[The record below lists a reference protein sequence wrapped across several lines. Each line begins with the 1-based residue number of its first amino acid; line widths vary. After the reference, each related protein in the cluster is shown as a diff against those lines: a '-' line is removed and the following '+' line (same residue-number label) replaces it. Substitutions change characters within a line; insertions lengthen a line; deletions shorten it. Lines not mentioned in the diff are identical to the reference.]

1 MSVTIKASTGSSDNW
16 GQVYWNPQNDLSA
29 IPDDHNYLVIT
40 LWADANLSLID
51 FTQIGSDSSVWRV
64 WTVSSGTTNSSG
76 EQIVAGQWNDVYV
89 PISLFKDNYDA
100 IVGKATSA
108 ANIHFRNNK
117 SATTV
122 YIDGIYTVKKEAT
135 AALSA
140 DVEESSTQTLESEAS
155 YVQASVV
162 TAGADK
168 RSLVY
173 NV

>member
-1 MSVTIKASTGSSDNW
+1 M
-16 GQVYWNPQNDLSA
+16 
-29 IPDDHNYLVIT
+29 
-40 LWADANLSLID
+40 
-51 FTQIGSDSSVWRV
+51 
-64 WTVSSGTTNSSG
+64 
-76 EQIVAGQWNDVYV
+76 
-89 PISLFKDNYDA
+89 FKDNYTA
-100 IVGKATSA
+100 ITAGDVNAR
-108 ANIHFRNNK
+108 IHFSSRNG
-117 SATTV
+117 ATTV

-135 AALSA
+135 VALSA

>member
-1 MSVTIKASTGSSDNW
+1 MSVKIVANKW

-29 IPDDHNYLVIT
+29 IPADHNYLVIT
-40 LWADANLSLID
+40 LWADANLKLID
-51 FTQIGSDSSVWRV
+51 FTEIGSDSVYRV
-64 WTVSSGTTNSSG
+64 SAVDSGFANAT
-76 EQIVAGQWNDVYV
+76 IVAGWNEVYV
-89 PISLFKDNYDA
+89 PISVFKDNYTA
-100 IVGKATSA
+100 ITAGDVNAR
-108 ANIHFRNNK
+108 IHFSSRNGD
-117 SATTV
+117 TTV